1 MAIDPARIDEAVR
14 FVARHFAATPL
25 VEAPS
30 LRTRDRRVYLKLE
43 SGLPTGSFKVRGA
56 LFSLSERLRSGSV
69 GEVVAASTGNHGAA
83 VAFAGRQLGVPAVIF
98 LPTNPNPVKAK
109 RIRDLGAKLV
119 EVGPDFNATIDAAHE
134 YAAGRGEFFPHDAT
148 DPE

>member
-14 FVARHFAATPL
+14 FVARHFATTPL
-25 VEAPS
+25 IEAPS

-56 LFSLSERLRSGSV
+56 LFSLSERLRGGGV

-109 RIRDLGAKLV
+109 RIRDLGATLV
-119 EVGPDFNATIDAAHE
+119 EAGPDLTAAIDAAHE
-134 YAAGRGEFFPHDAT
+134 IGRAHV
-148 DPE
+148 